1 MGQQVAQQLEPFSLQ
16 VQCAEVTPVMF
27 PPGRARLA
35 TIPSPTGSATAT
47 MTRGIDVVAF
57 FTARVA
63 GRPSGNDH
71 VHLQGDQLS
80 DESRKALILSTWTSP
95 RSRSRRR
102 RTTIRARVCLPKTGT
117 RVPISCWSPS
127 IPSRRG
133 SRRRCGPSAA
143 SPGIPREQPG
153 YWLDNFKVN
162 SLGVIIGLIQSAFFL
177 CAGRG
182 EHSAGARPRTHLRR
196 RTWRPRPRMS

>member
-1 MGQQVAQQLEPFSLQ
+1 
-16 VQCAEVTPVMF
+16 MF

-80 DESRKALILSTWTSP
+80 DENRKALILSTWTSP

-102 RTTIRARVCLPKTGT
+102 RTTIRADRSSVLAEIRDQSPDLLLEPVDPEPT
-117 RVPISCWSPS
+117 RVPAPLR
-127 IPSRRG
+127 PVRHVTR
-133 SRRRCGPSAA
+133 
-143 SPGIPREQPG
+143 
-153 YWLDNFKVN
+153 
-162 SLGVIIGLIQSAFFL
+162 
-177 CAGRG
+177 
-182 EHSAGARPRTHLRR
+182 HSA
-196 RTWRPRPRMS
+196 